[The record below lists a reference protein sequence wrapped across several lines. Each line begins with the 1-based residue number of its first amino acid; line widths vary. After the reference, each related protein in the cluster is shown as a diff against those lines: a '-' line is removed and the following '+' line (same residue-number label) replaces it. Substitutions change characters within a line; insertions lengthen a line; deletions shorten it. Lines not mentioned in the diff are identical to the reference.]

1 MLLVTV
7 RKGDRFEREP
17 YRIKSSGNSSNQ
29 WSRSFIGTSTNNNI
43 KKCTMLGGSNSELP
57 SSCRGLDG
65 FLQAMGK
72 DLPVGAKI
80 RLRLIQG
87 PPAERSLDPVER
99 SAQPQAFPSIL
110 KFPPASTQPP
120 NFAQSPWNTGHGR
133 LHMET
138 VPKPVE
144 DSDEEDNE
152 KQNSGS
158 NGEQNAAKTGKKRW
172 RYNRNAVA
180 QKQWVLQD
188 QVDFLETMIYRRK
201 QAKYQKMLSSQK
213 QKSADSLPPPPVPP
227 PIRST
232 RYEGIPERMT
242 SHNVLFSLQK
252 SPATLPPD
260 PNEYDDE
267 HSAAIVVR
275 TLPSLDHPVM
285 VPMNQPAARSH
296 TAFSSLAN
304 AAQVMED
311 QRFAMSTTAASFA
324 FRNARSTVHS
334 TTTVGNTDLPLR
346 IGGIR
351 KMNQTQSRL
360 LQKLQQKEKSAANL
374 EEEDGDDVMADVAF
388 KERKGVGGSGR
399 RELLS
404 TLGDGL
410 KVSDD
415 GNILGGANDALFG
428 GRGVRFG
435 RLAVAND
442 SGTTAGAAGTG
453 DAGGNNER
461 GADGA
466 AMADDFYTRDVGA
479 EYDEMDY
486 DAQEQFDDDDVDV
499 GETEVVGDGFGN
511 DDDFDED
518 EDDDSDED
526 EDDDDD
532 DALNGAEGL
541 ASTAGYKALLAKAR
555 GEVAVTATDKQDESR
570 TSSPTAGSNAGMA
583 NNGAPNVLMK
593 NGDER
598 DKRSLSPKPDA
609 SSDAKP
615 IDHLAKKM
623 AAAEKSV
630 QAIKEKQ
637 KPKEPVIG
645 SVAEPVAQ
653 VDENGLRLITLDAV
667 RREIWLNHGSIP
679 INRLIKIF
687 SANKKHGE
695 ARQSKFREVVKELC
709 TMITDPLKGRILV
722 LKQHYSHMN

>member
-1 MLLVTV
+1 MSGSTS
-7 RKGDRFEREP
+7 EP
-17 YRIKSSGNSSNQ
+17 
-29 WSRSFIGTSTNNNI
+29 
-43 KKCTMLGGSNSELP
+43 P
-57 SSCRGLDG
+57 SWRGLDG

-72 DLPVGAKI
+72 DLPVGSKI
-80 RLRLIQG
+80 RLRLVQG
-87 PPAERSLDPVER
+87 PPAEMSIDPVECQTIML
-99 SAQPQAFPSIL
+99 QPQAFPSIL

-120 NFAQSPWNTGHGR
+120 NFGQPPWNTGQGR
-133 LHMET
+133 LHIEN
-138 VPKPVE
+138 VPKPID
-144 DSDEEDNE
+144 DSDEEDADS
-152 KQNSGS
+152 KKKSSASGS
-158 NGEQNAAKTGKKRW
+158 NGNSNYEQNSMSTTVKTTKKRW
-172 RYNRNAVA
+172 KYNRNVIA

-201 QAKYQKMLSSQK
+201 QAKYQKLLSSQK
-213 QKSADSLPPPPVPP
+213 NRNTDFLPPPPVPP

-232 RYEGIPERMT
+232 RYEGSPERMT

-252 SPATLPPD
+252 SRTTLQSYS
-260 PNEYDDE
+260 NAYDDE
-267 HSAAIVVR
+267 YTAAIVVR
-275 TLPSLDHPVM
+275 TFPSLDQPVI
-285 VPMNQPAARSH
+285 VPMNQPAPRSH
-296 TAFSSLAN
+296 KAFSSLSN

-311 QRFAMSTTAASFA
+311 QRFAMSTTAASLA
-324 FRNARSTVHS
+324 FRNARST
-334 TTTVGNTDLPLR
+334 TNRTNVGNTDLPLR

-360 LQKLQQKEKSAANL
+360 LQKLQQKEKSVANL

-404 TLGDGL
+404 TLGEGL

-415 GNILGGANDALFG
+415 GNILGGTNDALFG

-442 SGTTAGAAGTG
+442 AGTTMGTAGSN
-453 DAGGNNER
+453 DAGVNNER

-518 EDDDSDED
+518 EDNDSDED
-526 EDDDDD
+526 DDDDDD

-555 GEVAVTATDKQDESR
+555 GDVAVTPLDKQDESR
-570 TSSPTAGSNAGMA
+570 AASPTAVSNSNMSNSGVSTAM
-583 NNGAPNVLMK
+583 LK
-593 NGDER
+593 NGDLSER
-598 DKRSLSPKPDA
+598 DKRSISPKPDIN
-609 SSDAKP
+609 SDAKP
-615 IDHLAKKM
+615 MDHLAKKM
-623 AAAEKSV
+623 AAAEKSA
-630 QAIKEKQ
+630 QAIREKQ
-637 KPKEPVIG
+637 KPNEPVIG
-645 SVAEPVAQ
+645 SSVAEPVAQ
-653 VDENGLRLITLDAV
+653 VDENGLRLITLEAV